1 MAAKKSAIKKSTAK
15 KPAAA
20 KPAAKKPVAQ
30 KAPAK
35 KPAAKKPAAKKP
47 AAKKKKKLTGEARYN
62 AIQEAAYYIA
72 EASGFTRDNAE
83 CWSEA
88 EKQIKKQ
95 FGS

>member
-1 MAAKKSAIKKSTAK
+1 MAAKKTATKKTTAK
-15 KPAAA
+15 KPAAK
-20 KPAAKKPVAQ
+20 KPAVKE
-30 KAPAK
+30 APAK
-35 KPAAKKPAAKKP
+35 KAAVKKPAAKKP
-47 AAKKKKKLTGEARYN
+47 AAKKKKLTGEARYS

-88 EKQIKKQ
+88 DAQIKKQ